1 MRAILRTNNMKAS
14 VDETGVRKQLGSCYS
29 RKHREHK
36 ACSFPCGPEKMLGGC
51 KFHQLQIRTRS
62 QWFTVHSSAFE
73 WLLYRITGYEKSVL
87 FPTTLRNN
95 IWQFVKCQLHVVP
108 CTVTTAHAEADLCF
122 PLLRTFPLWQHTD
135 WRCLSFNACT
145 LLPAVP
151 THRDG
156 FVLNVAVSKYSLDS
170 PAIGGVWY
178 VKDWCFVNFILQ
190 PNRTYLLLVLH

>member
-122 PLLRTFPLWQHTD
+122 PL
-135 WRCLSFNACT
+135 C
-145 LLPAVP
+145 
-151 THRDG
+151 
-156 FVLNVAVSKYSLDS
+156 
-170 PAIGGVWY
+170 Y
-178 VKDWCFVNFILQ
+178 V
-190 PNRTYLLLVLH
+190 LLLSGSIQTDDVSLSVPAHCSLLSLHTAMGLCLTWLSPSTAWTRLQ